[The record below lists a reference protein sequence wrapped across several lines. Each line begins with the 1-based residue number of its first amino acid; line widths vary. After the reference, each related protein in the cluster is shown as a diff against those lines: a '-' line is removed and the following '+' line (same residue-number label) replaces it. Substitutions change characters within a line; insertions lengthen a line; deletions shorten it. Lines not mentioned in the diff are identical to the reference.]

1 MKEFVISQKEQNQ
14 RIDKFVRKVLD
25 NAPLSFIYK
34 IFRKK
39 DVKANGHWVDISY
52 VIKENDVI
60 RIYISDEQ
68 LADFSKPRPIV
79 ASKFNAEIIYEDENI
94 LVINKNKGILVHG
107 CESEK
112 CMTLSNQVLNYLY
125 SKGEYDPSSKGFTPS
140 PAHRIDRNTSGVV
153 MFAKNLPSLQ
163 ALELLFK
170 DKEGLEKHYIALV
183 CGEVTKNGEVNAPLL
198 KDADSGLVK
207 VASIKNGAKSALT
220 RYVLI
225 ENIKSYSLLDV
236 SILTGR
242 THQIRVHMSYIGHPI
257 VGDAK
262 YGDFKANRLF
272 KEQFK
277 LDSQFLHASK
287 VKITYA
293 PSPLAYLDGKEF
305 IAKLPNKLDAILK
318 QLKSL

>member
-220 RYVLI
+220 HYVLI

-287 VKITYA
+287 VKIIDA